1 MLVPED
7 RLRLA
12 ILLRQE
18 FFALRVDEG
27 KMRIHALTAAG
38 EAAIQLKPERT
49 DARYIRAV
57 HEVIASQV
65 LGVPHGYPN
74 YLKRWTR
81 AGQARTHSL
90 AALLKLGEPEALA
103 AVVHADGLT
112 DELARRAW
120 WVLQSPEHA
129 RAMLARD
136 TVAKG
141 TMGPVL
147 AEFLVEFL
155 GHEDQVSAIVDS
167 VRLVLKPGLISSE
180 LKADL
185 WRRGQRRSAYRIGFL
200 HTLPDELPLVKAPH
214 PALLALR
221 PILCDAAFAANPYAK
236 QLARLL
242 DGPGQAF
249 LEVLRQTL
257 QQSND
262 KWVVIRLFQAV
273 SRYFE
278 TTHPGWSGDPEI
290 RAMAAALRQ
299 PEACFTDWER
309 LEAWRVLQEEL
320 PVAHKPL
327 LEDVLLLSCLNEAV
341 LEPVLGNNEA
351 VGAGLRRLLEPVSQV
366 VLGCIDG
373 LRYSGD
379 PITGTV

>member
-18 FFALRVDEG
+18 FYALRVDEG
-27 KMRIHALTAAG
+27 KMRIHALTPSG
-38 EAAIQLKPERT
+38 EAGIQLKPERT
-49 DARYIRAV
+49 DARYLRAV

-81 AGQARTHSL
+81 AGQARSHSL

-103 AVVHADGLT
+103 AVVHAEGLT

-136 TVAKG
+136 TVANG
-141 TMGPVL
+141 TMGPIL

-155 GHEDQVSAIVDS
+155 GHEDQVASIVDS
-167 VRLVLKPGLISSE
+167 VRLVLQPGLISSE
-180 LKADL
+180 LKAEL
-185 WRRGQRRSAYRIGFL
+185 WRRGQRRSAYRVGFL
-200 HTLPDELPLVKAPH
+200 HTLPDELPVVKAPH

-221 PILCDAAFAANPYAK
+221 SILCDRRFAGNPYAL
-236 QLARLL
+236 QLQRLL

-249 LEVLRQTL
+249 LEILRQTL
-257 QQSND
+257 LQSND

-273 SRYFE
+273 SRYFQ
-278 TTHPGWSGDPEI
+278 TTHPGWSGDAEI
-290 RAMAAALRQ
+290 RAIAEALRY
-299 PEACFTDWER
+299 PESCFAERER
-309 LEAWRVLQEEL
+309 LEAWRILYEQL
-320 PVAHKPL
+320 PVAQRPL
-327 LEDVLLLSCLNEAV
+327 LEGVLLLSCLNEAV

-351 VGAGLRRLLEPVSQV
+351 VGAGLRRLLEPVTQV
-366 VLGCIDG
+366 VIGCIDG

-379 PITGTV
+379 PGSGVH